1 MNFKIDE
8 KTTTIEEFNQF
19 EALLEGLKFPDDYK
33 SHMLTYNGGYP
44 EGDYV
49 CFRHNDQ
56 IIEFDYFH
64 SIKHGG
70 GAMESYLDMREV
82 LPKNQITIGAI
93 LGGGVCISLNQ
104 SDYGS
109 ISIYYE
115 DVILEKIANS
125 FTDFING
132 LFEAD
137 PDSYF

>member
-8 KTTTIEEFNQF
+8 KTITIEEFNQF

-49 CFRHNDQ
+49 CFKHPEKV
-56 IIEFDYFH
+56 IKVDYLH
-64 SIKHGG
+64 PIKYGDS
-70 GAMESYLDMREV
+70 AMEYYLMMRNV
-82 LPKNQITIGAI
+82 LPSNQIEIGSI
-93 LGGGVCISLNQ
+93 RGGSICISLNQ

-132 LFEAD
+132 LFKANPET
-137 PDSYF
+137 YF